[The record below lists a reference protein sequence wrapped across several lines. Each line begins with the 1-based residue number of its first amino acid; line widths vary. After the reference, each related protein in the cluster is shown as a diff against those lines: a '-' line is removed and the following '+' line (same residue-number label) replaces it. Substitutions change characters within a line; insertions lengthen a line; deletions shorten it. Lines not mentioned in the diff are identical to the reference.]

1 MREVKLNID
10 KKNFLLYLV
19 SDSSR
24 LKKNETLDYVVEQ
37 ALKGGVTFLQYRE
50 KNLKGDLL
58 KNEALSLKK
67 LAKKYKIPFV
77 VNDDVNLAK
86 EIDADGC
93 HIGQDD
99 INVKEARKFLGEN
112 KIIGASVFNVAQAEV
127 AIKEGCDYLGVGT
140 IFPTF
145 SKNDAKSVSFDELK
159 KIAEFSSVP
168 VIAIGGINEKN
179 ILKLKG
185 FSLSGVAVISAIL
198 GAENIENSAKN
209 LLTSAKEIFI

>member
-50 KNLKGDLL
+50 KNLKSDLL

-77 VNDDVNLAK
+77 VNDNIDLAK

-99 INVKEARKFLGEN
+99 MNVKEARKFLGEN
-112 KIIGASVFNVAQAEV
+112 KIIG
-127 AIKEGCDYLGVGT
+127 T
-140 IFPTF
+140 
-145 SKNDAKSVSFDELK
+145 
-159 KIAEFSSVP
+159 
-168 VIAIGGINEKN
+168 
-179 ILKLKG
+179 
-185 FSLSGVAVISAIL
+185 
-198 GAENIENSAKN
+198 
-209 LLTSAKEIFI
+209 

>member
-24 LKKNETLDYVVEQ
+24 LKKNETLSSVVEK

-67 LAKKYKIPFV
+67 LAEKYKIPFV

-99 INVKEARKFLGEN
+99 MNVKEARKILGKD
-112 KIIGASVFNVAQAEV
+112 KIIGASVFNVAQAEI

-140 IFPTF
+140 IFSTS

-198 GAENIENSAKN
+198 GAENIKNSTKN

>member
-24 LKKNETLDYVVEQ
+24 LKKNETLSYVVEK

-67 LAKKYKIPFV
+67 LAEKYKIPFV

-99 INVKEARKFLGEN
+99 MNVKEARKILGKD
-112 KIIGASVFNVAQAEV
+112 KIIGASVFNVAQAEI

-140 IFPTF
+140 IFSTS

-198 GAENIENSAKN
+198 GAENIENSTKN

>member
-127 AIKEGCDYLGVGT
+127 AIKESCDYLGVGT

>member
-50 KNLKGDLL
+50 KNLKSDLL

-77 VNDDVNLAK
+77 VNDNVGLAK

-99 INVKEARKFLGEN
+99 MNVKEARKFLGEN
-112 KIIGASVFNVAQAEV
+112 KIIGTSVFNVAQAEV

-140 IFPTF
+140 IFPTS

>member
-24 LKKNETLDYVVEQ
+24 LKKNETLNYVVEQ

>member
-24 LKKNETLDYVVEQ
+24 LKKNETLSSVVEK

-67 LAKKYKIPFV
+67 LAEKYKIPFV

-99 INVKEARKFLGEN
+99 MNVKEARKILGKD
-112 KIIGASVFNVAQAEV
+112 KIIGASVFNVAQAEI

-140 IFPTF
+140 IFSTS

-185 FSLSGVAVISAIL
+185 FSLDRDRKSVV
-198 GAENIENSAKN
+198 
-209 LLTSAKEIFI
+209 

>member
-99 INVKEARKFLGEN
+99 MNVKEARKFLGEN

>member
-50 KNLKGDLL
+50 KNLKSDLL

-77 VNDDVNLAK
+77 VNDNVGLAK

-99 INVKEARKFLGEN
+99 MNVKEARKFLGEN

-127 AIKEGCDYLGVGT
+127 AIKKGCDYLGVGT
-140 IFPTF
+140 IFPTS

>member
-77 VNDDVNLAK
+77 VNDNVGLAK

-99 INVKEARKFLGEN
+99 MNVKEARKFLGEN

-140 IFPTF
+140 IFPTS